1 VHVLVLG
8 ATGFIGRHVVGRL
21 LDAGHSVSAAARDTG
36 SLSRRFPQVRALAA
50 DLNRMTT
57 PERWLTLVDGIDA
70 VVNCAGILQERRGQS
85 IAAIHRDAPIALFR
99 ACQEQGVRRVVQ
111 ISAVSADEAAG
122 TAYAATKKA
131 ADDFLRG
138 LDLDWT
144 VLRPSLVYGS
154 GSFGGT
160 SFLRGLAG
168 LPFVTPLISE
178 GRQTF
183 TPIHVTD
190 LATTVLMA
198 VDGRLARRTLDPC
211 GPETLDMATIVA
223 RTRAW
228 LDLPPARPLHLPLP
242 LVRLIAQAGDLVGVG
257 PVNSTAL
264 RQLEHGNAADPDAFA
279 GAVGFAPRSMEA
291 VFVAEPSHV
300 QDRWHARLYFLRP
313 LSTAALLLIWLASG
327 LIGLMAPAETTAAV
341 ARSFGLP
348 ATAAPALGVAACLL
362 DIALAL
368 SIVATPPRRTWMSAA
383 AQIVVVFGYT
393 VVLSVA
399 QPALWADPFGP
410 LLKNLAVLALIGVWA
425 AMRDER

>member
-1 VHVLVLG
+1 MHVLVLG
-8 ATGFIGRHVVGRL
+8 ATGVIGRHVAARL
-21 LDAGHSVSAAARDTG
+21 LAAGHRVSAAARDTA
-36 SLSRRFPQVRALAA
+36 SLRRRFPQARAIAV
-50 DLNRMTT
+50 DLNRMTS
-57 PERWLTLVDGIDA
+57 PAPWLPLLAGVDA

-111 ISAVSADEAAG
+111 VSAVSADEAAG

-131 ADDFLRG
+131 ADDVLRG

-144 VLRPSLVYGS
+144 VLRPSLVYGR

-168 LPFVTPLISE
+168 LPFVTPLIGS
-178 GRQTF
+178 GGQSF

-198 VDGRLARRTLDPC
+198 VDGKLARRTLDPC
-211 GPETLDMATIVA
+211 GPETLDMAAIVA

-228 LDLPPARPLHLPLP
+228 LDLPPAWPLRLPLA
-242 LVRLIAQAGDLVGVG
+242 LVRLIARAGDLVGAG

-279 GAVGFAPRSMEA
+279 GAVGFTPRSMQA
-291 VFVAEPSHV
+291 AFARSPSHV

-313 LSTAALLLIWLASG
+313 LSAAALFLTWLASG
-327 LIGLMAPAETTAAV
+327 LIGLFAPVEITAAV
-341 ARSFGLP
+341 ARGFGIP

-368 SIVATPPRRTWMSAA
+368 SIMATPPRRTWMSAA

-399 QPALWADPFGP
+399 QPALWTDPFGP
-410 LLKNLAVLALIGVWA
+410 LLKNLAVLALIGIWA